1 MARRTLSANEL
12 RRLAEAVDGVRDQ
25 SAYIVWGAN
34 GPEVKTSVGRSD
46 DVMAECETN
55 NIVRARATFDA
66 ITSDPRIV
74 DDTGAPITDFASRYD
89 AMFWSEAAV
98 EKFVL
103 PYYLRFRTPE
113 EVDEIRT
120 LFNHPSVYSI
130 LHLPLTDCIFT
141 SSARTDGRTVEALT
155 AAELRAAL

>member
-12 RRLAEAVDGVRDQ
+12 RRLAEAVDGVRDR

-34 GPEVKTSVGRSD
+34 GPVVKTSVGQSD
-46 DVMAECETN
+46 DVMAECETSN
-55 NIVRARATFDA
+55 VVGNRPKFTS
-66 ITSDPRIV
+66 ITIDPPLV
-74 DDTGAPITDFASRYD
+74 DDRGTPVTDFASRYD

-103 PYYLRFRTPE
+103 PYYLRFRTPKQ
-113 EVDEIRT
+113 VDEIRT

-141 SSARTDGRTVEALT
+141 STARTKGRTLEALT